1 MKKVQGCK
9 VQGCKGA
16 RCRVQGARCRVHGA
30 RCSVQGA
37 RCSVQGALV
46 LALACAFGTLVI
58 TAQTPRTVVVRA
70 ARMLDPVAGRIVASP
85 TIVIVGDRIQSVGG
99 GAVPAGATTMD
110 LGDLTLLP
118 GLVDSHTHN
127 LLEPEDEITPPV
139 FTKSQAYRAIEG
151 VSAARKNLEA
161 GFTTMRDL
169 DSEGAGFA
177 DVALRDAIN
186 KGVVPGPRLLVAT
199 YALTITGGHM
209 NLAGMSPDIALPD
222 PATLTDSRD
231 AMIAE
236 IRREV
241 KYGADWIKLYATGTL
256 RHVNR
261 ETLEPLPQVS
271 LDDVKAVVTEAAR
284 WRKDVAAHAYGG
296 VGARNAVEGGVRS
309 IEHGWILDDDTL
321 RLMVQK
327 GTFWCPTLS
336 VFRPEADLEKPS
348 DFTRRVVESHKRTF
362 QAAMKAGVKI
372 VFGTDVGAFPHGTN
386 NREFTYMVEYG
397 MTPLEAI
404 RSATTRAAE
413 LLRMEKDIGV
423 IAPGHYADIIAVQG
437 DPLQNIEAIKN
448 VRFVMKGGEVFR
460 TAAAGGAGTTS
471 RSDR

>member
-1 MKKVQGCK
+1 
-9 VQGCKGA
+9 
-16 RCRVQGARCRVHGA
+16 
-30 RCSVQGA
+30 
-37 RCSVQGALV
+37 
-46 LALACAFGTLVI
+46 
-58 TAQTPRTVVVRA
+58 
-70 ARMLDPVAGRIVASP
+70 MLDPVAGRIVANP
-85 TIVIVGDRIQSVGG
+85 VVVISGDRVESLG
-99 GAVPAGATTMD
+99 GAAPPNATTID
-110 LGDLTLLP
+110 LGDLTLVP
-118 GLVDSHTHN
+118 GLIDAHTHN
-127 LLEPEDEITPPV
+127 LLEPEDEVTPPV
-139 FTKSQAYRAIEG
+139 LTKSQAYRAIEG
-151 VSAARKNLEA
+151 VSAAKKNLEA

-199 YALTITGGHM
+199 YALTISGGHM
-209 NLAGMSPDIALPD
+209 NLSGMNPDISLPD

-261 ETLEPLPQVS
+261 ETLDPLPQVS
-271 LDDVKAVVTEAAR
+271 LDDVKAVVAEAAR
-284 WRKDVAAHAYGG
+284 WRRDVAAHAYGG
-296 VGARNAVEGGVRS
+296 IGARNAVEGGVRS

-327 GTFWCPTLS
+327 GTFYCPTLS
-336 VFRPEADLEKPS
+336 VFRPEAGIDKPD
-348 DFTRRVVESHKRTF
+348 DFSRRVVESHRKTF
-362 QAAMKAGVKI
+362 QAAMKAGVRI

-413 LLRMEKDIGV
+413 LLRMEKQIGA

-437 DPLQNIEAIKN
+437 DPLQNIEAIKQ
-448 VRFVMKGGEVFR
+448 VRFVMKGGEVYLR
-460 TAAAGGAGTTS
+460 PGPSGRQSTS
-471 RSDR
+471 QHD

>member
-1 MKKVQGCK
+1 MNKLTIDDRRLTIAAVA
-9 VQGCKGA
+9 VA
-16 RCRVQGARCRVHGA
+16 
-30 RCSVQGA
+30 S
-37 RCSVQGALV
+37 
-46 LALACAFGTLVI
+46 LAATLAIG
-58 TAQTPRTVVVRA
+58 AQTPQTKRTTVVRA
-70 ARMLDPVAGRIVASP
+70 ARMLDPAAGRIVANP
-85 TIVIVGDRIQSVGG
+85 TVVIVGDRIQSVGG
-99 GAVPAGATTMD
+99 STPSGATAID
-110 LGDLTLLP
+110 LGDLTLVP
-118 GLVDSHTHN
+118 GLVDAHTHN
-127 LLEPEDEITPPV
+127 LLQPEDEITPPV

-151 VSAARKNLEA
+151 VAAVKKNLEA

-199 YALTITGGHM
+199 YALTITAGHM
-209 NLAGMSPDIALPD
+209 NLAGVNPDINVPD

-271 LDDVKAVVTEAAR
+271 LDDVKAVVAEAAR

-296 VGARNAVEGGVRS
+296 IGARNAVEGGVRS
-309 IEHGWILDDDTL
+309 IEHGWILDDETL

-336 VFRPEADLEKPS
+336 VFRPEAEIGTPDEFS
-348 DFTRRVVESHKRTF
+348 RRVVESHKRTF
-362 QAAMKAGVKI
+362 QAGMKAGVKI
-372 VFGTDVGAFPHGTN
+372 VFGTDVGGFPHGTN
-386 NREFTYMVEYG
+386 NREFSYMVEYG
-397 MTPLEAI
+397 MTPIEAI

-413 LLRMEKDIGV
+413 LLRMEKDIGA
-423 IAPGHYADIIAVQG
+423 IAPGHYADMIAVQG

-448 VRFVMKGGEVFR
+448 VRFVMKGGEVYVR
-460 TAAAGGAGTTS
+460 PAGTSRTS
-471 RSDR
+471 PSQHD